1 MTNKANPL
9 TKLIEEL
16 RAEADNADEQ
26 RKNAVT
32 GSSMLYGIALAKRV
46 DADRLQA
53 YIDGL
58 AARCSVADEAC
69 DEFTTFAGTDHE
81 TCGIHKK
88 VTVGT
93 ASAGDMTQWGKF
105 PATTEE
111 GRCSAK

>member
-9 TKLIEEL
+9 TKLVEDL
-16 RAEADNADEQ
+16 RAEAEETYQPAGFLQ
-26 RKNAVT
+26 AATMV
-32 GSSMLYGIALAKRV
+32 
-46 DADRLQA
+46 QA

-111 GRCSAK
+111 GRGNE